1 MSSSILSIILNLLNT
16 LIPVLTFYS
25 KIFVFFQL
33 NILLNG
39 NVVEELGTI
48 VHSSKAVN
56 LGRKMVLKL
65 VDIVPRQMFQVI
77 S

>member
-1 MSSSILSIILNLLNT
+1 
-16 LIPVLTFYS
+16 
-25 KIFVFFQL
+25 L